1 MAVLEAPLAY
11 LRIAAFLTIVV
22 FMTSLA
28 ALCRPHWL
36 NADVVRRLAH
46 ADRIHRGAWVAVS
59 ATGHARMVW
68 GMKGFGWSAGQPL
81 MRFKIALLVVTA
93 GAHAAGVTTHRAR
106 HGHGLNLNIS
116 GSTFPHSSLP
126 EAVDT
131 GEH

>member
-68 GMKGFGWSAGQPL
+68 A
-81 MRFKIALLVVTA
+81 
-93 GAHAAGVTTHRAR
+93 
-106 HGHGLNLNIS
+106 
-116 GSTFPHSSLP
+116 
-126 EAVDT
+126 
-131 GEH
+131 